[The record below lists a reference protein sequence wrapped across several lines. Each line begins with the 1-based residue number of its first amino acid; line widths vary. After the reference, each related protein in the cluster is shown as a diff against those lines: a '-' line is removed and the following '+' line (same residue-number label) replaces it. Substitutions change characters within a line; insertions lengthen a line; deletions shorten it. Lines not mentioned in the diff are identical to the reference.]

1 MKTLQITTHW
11 TAEEADCIYQLLGD
25 LRSALWEHYGDE
37 IAEMYEAIRVEQQEH
52 SGGVEVNQELLF

>member
-25 LRSALWEHYGDE
+25 LRSALWEHYGGE
-37 IAEMYEAIRVEQQEH
+37 ITKMYEEIRVEQQEYAD
-52 SGGVEVNQELLF
+52 SVEVNQELPF